1 MFSVILIINKTTKS
15 MFSPVRLIMLV
26 TEAAVNTHGATTLN
40 GLTGTTLSDVIQLLQ
55 KHFPSHGDLFYQIS
69 SQSAFVA
76 AYSINSLSLE
86 VLSNSEM
93 ILSCINLKLCLARH
107 SKICHEQDILK
118 SDFLSISGTRCLQKV
133 FISGHNQYSFE
144 TSGQGS
150 TFSLQNIHRAVKETW
165 TLFLFQRTISIPVS
179 LI

>member
-55 KHFPSHGDLFYQIS
+55 KHSPSHGDLFYQI
-69 SQSAFVA
+69 SAFVA

-86 VLSNSEM
+86 VLSNSET
-93 ILSCINLKLCLARH
+93 ILSCNNLKLCLARH
-107 SKICHEQDILK
+107 SKIYHEQDILK
-118 SDFLSISGTRCLQKV
+118 SDFLSISGTRCLQ
-133 FISGHNQYSFE
+133 
-144 TSGQGS
+144 TD
-150 TFSLQNIHRAVKETW
+150 IHLW
-165 TLFLFQRTISIPVS
+165 P
-179 LI
+179 